1 VKILLFLG
9 LFFFSTLFANEAL
22 SEDLNESSSLYEQKV
37 LYLSYEKIPQRVIQG
52 EVFPITIK
60 TLSTI
65 RDYIDVSY
73 ELIDE
78 RGLKILNQTPYRE
91 EKSKYIYDT
100 FYFSATASDVRLPD
114 FKASLIDGRNIH
126 YKTTTLA
133 GQALNVIT
141 LNPTKNF
148 SQIIADSFELIDY
161 KTTTYDNEHNIVIF
175 VARAFNAD
183 LNELHLNSVFKQGIE
198 SLSGNHRESKVT
210 YYAVI
215 DKKIEDFTFSYFN
228 LNTNNFSL
236 ISIPIIVD
244 DDSVTTQSD
253 LKPTDQSK
261 ERLKVVIAA
270 SVVFLGLLLFVWR
283 RKYIYLLFTLL
294 PLAYIAFIIVPSKD
308 VCIKAGTNI
317 YLLPVHNGTIFE
329 TTKGI
334 QKLQK
339 EGSIKGFVKVKLE
352 NERIGWVEDENI
364 CSY

>member
-1 VKILLFLG
+1 VRILLFLG
-9 LFFFSTLFANEAL
+9 LFFFATLFANEVL
-22 SEDLNESSSLYEQKV
+22 SEDLNESSAQYEQKV

-60 TLSTI
+60 TLSTV

-73 ELIDE
+73 ELLGE
-78 RGLKILNQTPYRE
+78 RGLKPLNHTPYRE

-100 FYFSATASDVRLPD
+100 FYFTAFSSDVRLPD
-114 FKASLIDGRNIH
+114 FKASLIDARNIK

-133 GQALNVIT
+133 GEELNVIT

-161 KTTTYDNEHNIVIF
+161 KTTSYDNEHNIVIF

-183 LNELHLNSVFKQGIE
+183 LNALDLHGVFKQGIE
-198 SLSGNHRESKVT
+198 SLSGNHKESKIT

-215 DKKIEDFTFSYFN
+215 DNKIEDFTFSYFN

-236 ISIPIIVD
+236 ITIPIIVD

-261 ERLKVVIAA
+261 ERLKVIIAA
-270 SVVFLGLLLFVWR
+270 SVVFLGMLLFAWR
-283 RKYIYLLFTLL
+283 RRYIYIILVLL
-294 PLAYIAFIIVPSKD
+294 PLGYIGFIIVPSKD
-308 VCIKAGTNI
+308 VCIKQNTDI

-339 EGSIKGFVKVKLE
+339 EGSVKGFVKVKLE